1 MSRIIFHKI
10 TFQNFMSYGNYDSS
24 IELDKNKLTL
34 IQGENGAGKT
44 TALLALSYNLFGK
57 TFNKALKSSLIN
69 KKNKKGLLTRSWFTI
84 GDKEYFVERG
94 EKPSIFRVAVNG
106 REMDIDGDSR
116 EFQKKF
122 ETEILQFDLKTFT
135 RLICLGYNYIRF
147 FELSSPER
155 REFIE
160 SVLDLGTLSDMSK
173 QVKEFQKQ
181 DSDDLIKYNLL
192 LNGKISNKEI
202 YEKQLETL
210 SKDNELIIKQQNDK
224 ILALTQA
231 NNDIKSKIL
240 SEKDEY
246 EKLKT
251 DIDILKKQIEDDK
264 IKYRNIIIDINKYQ
278 QLVDNNNNLIKFFTE
293 HDKCPTCN
301 QDIDKTFSDTQIA
314 SLTTQNFNT
323 TNKINEL
330 KSESNGINEF
340 ITVNNNDLIKLN
352 NILQERV
359 KLITSLKSDYKNND
373 VIINECKVYIE
384 KSKNNS
390 NITEL
395 KDNIQKCV
403 DYINDIQ
410 AKISKLQHRI
420 AIYKSTI
427 DILGETGVK
436 KALIDNYIDIINAK
450 VNEYLEDFGCTFD
463 FSMDS
468 EFNETINLDFHD
480 DVKYENLSA
489 GQKQRLD
496 ISIFLAFREIAQ
508 LRSKTSANILLLD
521 EILDSNLD
529 DDGVCKII
537 DILLKQSNIN
547 ILAISH
553 NNTCKELCENVI
565 TIKKEK
571 YGFSRIYK

>member
-34 IQGENGAGKT
+34 IQGENGVGKT

-135 RLICLGYNYIRF
+135 RLICLGYNYVRF
-147 FELSSPER
+147 FELSTPER

-224 ILALTQA
+224 ILSLTQA

-301 QDIDKTFSDTQIA
+301 QNIDKTFSDTQIA

-340 ITVNNNDLIKLN
+340 ITVNNNDLMKLN

-373 VIINECKVYIE
+373 VIINECKIYIE